1 MPSFYT
7 IFSLFMIF
15 SDIAWEEI
23 INDLEM
29 FELME
34 LQTTN
39 VCRVSV
45 SQSYAVVVRLAVTSQ
60 FVLAIYGPGLGRL
73 SVRLIIVNSNI
84 TAPHHNTQQ
93 DLLSL
98 SSLASVSI
106 QIVRAV
112 SWTCQKLQL
121 KCFDVIKPWNCSI
134 STTNN
139 GHLHFYADYKL

>member
-45 SQSYAVVVRLAVTSQ
+45 SQSELCCGCDVVRQWGRLAVT
-60 FVLAIYGPGLGRL
+60 
-73 SVRLIIVNSNI
+73 
-84 TAPHHNTQQ
+84 
-93 DLLSL
+93 
-98 SSLASVSI
+98 
-106 QIVRAV
+106 
-112 SWTCQKLQL
+112 
-121 KCFDVIKPWNCSI
+121 
-134 STTNN
+134 
-139 GHLHFYADYKL
+139 

>member
-15 SDIAWEEI
+15 SDIAWEDI

-45 SQSYAVVVRLAVTSQ
+45 SQSCAVVVTL
-60 FVLAIYGPGLGRL
+60 
-73 SVRLIIVNSNI
+73 
-84 TAPHHNTQQ
+84 
-93 DLLSL
+93 
-98 SSLASVSI
+98 
-106 QIVRAV
+106 
-112 SWTCQKLQL
+112 
-121 KCFDVIKPWNCSI
+121 
-134 STTNN
+134 
-139 GHLHFYADYKL
+139 